1 VKKVFIFHVAVAAL
15 LLLAVNLH
23 SQTALPKAPVEQ
35 LKALRARNAEII
47 EKQKAALLK
56 LEEME
61 KQADQIR
68 ILGKRS

>member
-1 VKKVFIFHVAVAAL
+1 MKKVFIFHVIVAAL

-23 SQTALPKAPVEQ
+23 SQTALPKSPAEQ
-35 LKALRARNAEII
+35 LKALKTKNAVII
-47 EKQKAALLK
+47 EQQRATLLK

-61 KQADQIR
+61 KQAEQIR

>member
-1 VKKVFIFHVAVAAL
+1 MKKVFVFHVAVAAL

-23 SQTALPKAPVEQ
+23 SQTALQKSPVEQ
-35 LKALRARNAEII
+35 LKTLKARNAEII
-47 EKQKAALLK
+47 ERQKAALLK

>member
-1 VKKVFIFHVAVAAL
+1 MKKVFAFHVAVAAL

-23 SQTALPKAPVEQ
+23 SQTAVQKSPVEQ
-35 LKALRARNAEII
+35 LKALKVKNAEII
-47 EKQKAALLK
+47 EKQKGALLK
-56 LEEME
+56 LEEMD

>member
-1 VKKVFIFHVAVAAL
+1 MKNVFIFHVMVAAL

-23 SQTALPKAPVEQ
+23 SQTALPKSPAEQ
-35 LKALRARNAEII
+35 LKALKAKNAELI
-47 EKQKAALLK
+47 EQQKATLLK

-68 ILGKRS
+68 VLGKRS